1 MKSVHMNLTY
11 SQRYLSQ
18 LPADRSMQK
27 IRRAEELVTV
37 ESPVGFAL
45 FSHLYLNPSREIVVV
60 AVVVST
66 VGGVGEVGRVQLECG
81 DGNSMD

>member
-1 MKSVHMNLTY
+1 
-11 SQRYLSQ
+11 
-18 LPADRSMQK
+18 MQK

-37 ESPVGFAL
+37 ELPAGFAL
-45 FSHLYLNPSREIVVV
+45 FSNLYLNPSREIVVV
-60 AVVVST
+60 AVVVGT